1 MEHLPRQS
9 SSVMKL
15 FLFPGKIPFLILIEN
30 DRGRNRK
37 QLNNTFTSSKLEP
50 LAGSH
55 LEVEVVSLDQ
65 IEARPSLLGQ
75 LADVRLEELL
85 RTRLL
90 AFLLAIILVPVSL
103 KQNMRSGFQSMI
115 FFYLHIPHS
124 RKACS
129 VFQSCQNTTLES
141 YPGKVPEPC
150 KDYGDLFL
158 SLFSPR
164 KKTHCPWA
172 AAVLATIF
180 TFRHWHEAVEVS

>member
-1 MEHLPRQS
+1 M
-9 SSVMKL
+9 
-15 FLFPGKIPFLILIEN
+15 I
-30 DRGRNRK
+30 
-37 QLNNTFTSSKLEP
+37 TFTSTKLEP
-50 LAGSH
+50 LTCSH
-55 LEVEVVSLDQ
+55 LEVKVVPFYQ
-65 IEARPSLLGQ
+65 IKAGAGLFGQ
-75 LADVRLEELL
+75 LANVCLKELL
-85 RTRLL
+85 GTSLL

-164 KKTHCPWA
+164 KKTHRP
-172 AAVLATIF
+172 
-180 TFRHWHEAVEVS
+180 